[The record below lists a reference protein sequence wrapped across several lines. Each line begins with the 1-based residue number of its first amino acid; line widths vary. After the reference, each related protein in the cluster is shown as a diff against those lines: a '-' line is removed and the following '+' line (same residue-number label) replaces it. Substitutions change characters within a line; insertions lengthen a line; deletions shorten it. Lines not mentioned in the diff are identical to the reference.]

1 MKRTIVMLIFLLLM
15 ASILPISCVQQP
27 SPTPSRTPTPI
38 PTSTPTATPVA
49 PSATPTPTE
58 VKPPTF
64 FLKVTAPQNE
74 AIVNTGTIEVAGETT
89 PDAAVSVNG
98 QFIEVDASG
107 RFKTTITLVT
117 GVNTIDVVASDFT
130 GRRVSAE
137 VLTILYIGG

>member
-15 ASILPISCVQQP
+15 ASILSISCVQQAR
-27 SPTPSRTPTPI
+27 PTPSRTPI
-38 PTSTPTATPVA
+38 STPTATPVA
-49 PSATPTPTE
+49 PSATPTPTG

-64 FLKVTAPQNE
+64 FLKVTGPQNE
-74 AIVNTGTIEVAGETT
+74 AIVNTATVEVAGETT
-89 PDAAVSVNG
+89 SDAAVSVNG

-107 RFKTTITLVT
+107 RFKTTITLVL

-137 VLTILYIGG
+137 VLTILYIAG